1 MLVLNIVALGV
12 NIEWLIISFCLVIV
26 DGHLVSFRDGLS
38 TNALFSV
45 VMTHFNVS
53 V

>member
-1 MLVLNIVALGV
+1 MSMMCI
-12 NIEWLIISFCLVIV
+12 
-26 DGHLVSFRDGLS
+26 SFRDGLS